1 MKSKLKVWI
10 NVMIIIMLVT
20 VIAGCTK
27 DTSDKPA
34 DNDKKA
40 TPSTETVA
48 GFEYTGSGPIT
59 DKSVELSILAT
70 NAYSTNVD
78 LSTAEIVQDIIKNA
92 GVSVKWEL
100 LPPQNYKDAV
110 SPRLAAGLDLPDIV
124 YVPDQD
130 QLMKYING
138 GLFIPIDEL
147 YEKYG
152 VNLKKVYEKSP
163 DLKASLTTPNGKM
176 YYVPQQTLTKN
187 YMPLFMV
194 NMRWLDALGL
204 KEPTTLDEFTDVLR
218 KFKSGDPNKNGKQDE
233 LPLSIDPAN
242 MGMAFGP
249 SFGMDL
255 SSRFYADDTG
265 KVHFG
270 FYEPVYKEY
279 LTYLNGL
286 YKDGLLAADF
296 ASTTRDQITSRF
308 SKDITGATFDFSW
321 LMSMTLSPLF
331 KDYDRNTPLIKGI
344 VPLKGP
350 HGDQFYVGRTPMSG
364 IFGISK
370 NSKNPELAF
379 KFLDYA
385 VSEEA
390 QNYYTWG
397 KEGVTYE
404 VKDGIKQFTEKGK
417 DNDFIQKL
425 GIGPVNLP
433 SSQSTAAADV
443 QVAPWHSKLDKEL
456 EKYIRAPFPFVYA
469 LPDEA
474 DVEKQYM
481 ADITTYVD
489 EMNIKFIMGK
499 ENLTKF
505 DDYIKTLKGMNIE
518 QVIKGKQAQ
527 YDRYLAATKK

>member
-1 MKSKLKVWI
+1 MRSKSNVWI
-10 NVMIIIMLVT
+10 QVMVIVLLVAI
-20 VIAGCTK
+20 VAGCAKNTSK
-27 DTSDKPA
+27 DSDT
-34 DNDKKA
+34 KA
-40 TPSTETVA
+40 TSTAEA
-48 GFEYTGSGPIT
+48 AAEFNYTGSGPIT
-59 DKSVELSILAT
+59 DKPKELSFLSI

-78 LSTAEIVQDIIKNA
+78 LATAEIVTDLVKKA
-92 GVSVKWEL
+92 GVDVKWEL
-100 LPPQNYKDAV
+100 LPPNNYKDAV

-138 GLFIPIDEL
+138 GLFMPLDEL

-152 VNLKKVYEKSP
+152 VNLKKFYEKSP
-163 DLKASLTTPNGKM
+163 DLKASLTTPTGKM
-176 YYVPQQTLTKN
+176 YYVPQTVLTKN
-187 YMPLFMV
+187 YMPLYMV
-194 NMRWLDALGL
+194 NMRWLDAVGL
-204 KEPTTLDEFTDVLR
+204 KEPTTLDEFTEMLR

-233 LPLSIDPAN
+233 IPFSIDPAN

-255 SSRFYADDTG
+255 YNKFYADDSS

-286 YKDGLLAADF
+286 YKEGLLATDF

-321 LMSMTLSPLF
+321 HMSMTLSPLF

-344 VPLKGP
+344 APLKGP
-350 HGDQFYVGRTPMSG
+350 HGDQFYIGRTPMSG
-364 IFGISK
+364 IFGISSK
-370 NSKNPELAF
+370 SKNPELAF
-379 KFLDYA
+379 KFLDFA
-385 VSEEA
+385 ISEEA
-390 QNYYTWG
+390 QTSYIWG

-404 VKDGIKQFTEKGK
+404 IKDGVKQFTEQGK
-417 DNDFIQKL
+417 NNDFIQKL

-433 SSQSTAAADV
+433 SSQSTDAADV
-443 QVAPWHSKLDKEL
+443 LVAPWHAKIDKEL
-456 EKYIRAPFPFVYA
+456 EKYIKAPFPFVYA
-469 LPDEA
+469 LPEEA

-499 ENLTKF
+499 EDLSKF

-518 QVIKGKQAQ
+518 EVIKGRQAQ
-527 YDRYLAATKK
+527 YDRYLAATK